1 MAGVIRG
8 AGEPVAPGEPRIWDD
23 ATTTEAFPG
32 ATAPLVFTLAAGI
45 HGRVCREYAR
55 SLGVPADQLAQTD
68 AWTPY
73 LLGSFHGRVYLDLL
87 HWYRLA
93 AIAPGQ
99 RLNRRGLEAV
109 LGAADPLLDE
119 IAETLRPFTFESGAR
134 RVRSR
139 ARTTAAFVHRA
150 LRTESMM
157 REFRTEFGRVC
168 DRYEATDYRHG
179 EHAYAEYRRLDREL
193 VLLWGPVTVLDALAL
208 ILTGAVVALTEAYL
222 PEAPASFRYVALRP
236 PADIGSP
243 GASET
248 PAVGEPVVTGE
259 DPDAYLD
266 RMLSGP
272 RRWLYDLVRVRAARC
287 AAHRDTIRSSRTRA
301 AGLAEAMIRVMADD
315 LAGRAILR
323 ESADIRYL
331 TAGELRDCYDR
342 VPIPDLQ
349 ARIAARKAAH
359 AAGELSAPVRFSTE
373 GPDFSDGELAE
384 QGWTPRARIAAAH
397 DGEVLTGTASAAG
410 VAEGAA
416 VVVDRSGDPAPGVL
430 VTESADPH
438 WVAALPSA
446 SALVI
451 EHGGPL
457 TAVATVARALGVPT
471 VVRVPGCT
479 AKLRTGMRLRV
490 DGSAGTVTVLSGV
503 GRR

>member
-23 ATTTEAFPG
+23 ATTVEDFPA
-32 ATAPLVFTLAAGI
+32 ATAPLAFTLAAGI

-55 SLGVPADQLAQTD
+55 SLGVPADQLAQMD

-93 AIAPGQ
+93 AIAPGH
-99 RLNRRGLEAV
+99 RSSRRGLEAV

-119 IAETLRPFTFESGAR
+119 IAETLRPFTFESRGHR
-134 RVRSR
+134 LRSR
-139 ARTTAAFVHRA
+139 IRTTGVFVHRA
-150 LRTESMM
+150 LRMESMM
-157 REFRTEFGRVC
+157 REFRTEFDRVC
-168 DRYEATDYRHG
+168 DRYEATDYVHG

-193 VLLWGPVTVLDALAL
+193 ILLWGPVTVLDALAL
-208 ILTGAVVALTEAYL
+208 ILTGAVVALTELYL
-222 PEAPASFRYVALRP
+222 PEASPSFRYTALRP
-236 PADIGSP
+236 PGDTASP
-243 GASET
+243 GT
-248 PAVGEPVVTGE
+248 PEQPAAGQRVGTGVN
-259 DPDAYLD
+259 PDAYLD
-266 RMLSGP
+266 RTLGGP

-287 AAHRDTIRSSRTRA
+287 AAHRETIRSSRIRA
-301 AGLAEAMIRVMADD
+301 AGLVEAMIRVMARD
-315 LAGRAILR
+315 LAGRAFLDD
-323 ESADIRYL
+323 SADIRYL

-342 VPIPDLQ
+342 VPIPDLR
-349 ARIAARKAAH
+349 ARITARKAAH
-359 AAGELSAPVRFSTE
+359 ATGGFSAPVRFSTE
-373 GPDFSDGELAE
+373 GPDFSDSELAE
-384 QGWTPRARIAAAH
+384 QGWAPRGRIAAAG

-410 VAEGAA
+410 VAEGTA
-416 VVVDRSGDPAPGVL
+416 VVADRSGDPAPGIL
-430 VTESADPH
+430 VTESADPR

-457 TAVATVARALGVPT
+457 TVVATVARALGVPT
-471 VVRVPGCT
+471 VVRVPGGT

-490 DGSAGTVTVLSGV
+490 DGSAGTVTVLSGA

>member
-8 AGEPVAPGEPRIWDD
+8 AGEQVAPGEPRIWDD
-23 ATTTEAFPG
+23 AATTEVFPG
-32 ATAPLVFTLAAGI
+32 TTAPLTFTLAAGLL
-45 HGRVCREYAR
+45 GRVCREYAR
-55 SLGVPADQLAQTD
+55 ILGVPEDQLAQTD
-68 AWTPY
+68 TWTPY

-93 AIAPGQ
+93 AVAPGH

-119 IAETLRPFTFESGAR
+119 IAESLRPFTFDSRGR
-134 RVRSR
+134 RIRSR
-139 ARTTAAFVHRA
+139 IRTTGVFVHRI
-150 LRTESMM
+150 LRMESMM
-157 REFRTEFGRVC
+157 REFRTEFDRLC
-168 DRYEATDYRHG
+168 DRYEAMDYVHG

-193 VLLWGPVTVLDALAL
+193 VLLWGPATVLDTLTL

-222 PEAPASFRYVALRP
+222 PEAPEAFRYAALRP
-236 PADIGSP
+236 PADTASP
-243 GASET
+243 RVPEH
-248 PAVGEPVVTGE
+248 PAVGEPVRIGV
-259 DPDAYLD
+259 DPDTYLD
-266 RMLSGP
+266 QRLGGP

-287 AAHRDTIRSSRTRA
+287 AAHRDAIRSSRIRA
-301 AGLAEAMIRVMADD
+301 AGLADAMIRVMARD
-315 LAGRAILR
+315 LAGRAILHDPA
-323 ESADIRYL
+323 EVRYL

-342 VPIPDLQ
+342 VPIPDLR

-359 AAGELSAPVRFSTE
+359 AAAGLSAPVRFSTE
-373 GPDFSDGELAE
+373 GSDFSDTGLAE
-384 QGWTPRARIAAAH
+384 QGWAPRARITAAR
-397 DGEVLTGTASAAG
+397 DGEILTGTASAAG
-410 VAEGAA
+410 VAEGTAA
-416 VVVDRSGDPAPGVL
+416 VADRSTAPAPGVL
-430 VTESADPH
+430 VTESADPR

-457 TAVATVARALGVPT
+457 TAVATAARELGVPT

-490 DGSAGTVTVLSGV
+490 DGSAGTVTVLSGAD
-503 GRR
+503 RS